1 MQVPIQHMYKPSH
14 EGNGLLYAWFL
25 SMHTRVDIILYS
37 QKPERELLL
46 VVNRI
51 YDALYRLEKIANFY
65 DPDSELSFV
74 NRTASI
80 SPIVLS
86 EELYSMIDLCLEYN
100 SKTLGYFDIT
110 VHSEN
115 YTQTTIYSVHLSAEE
130 HSIHFSQ
137 PGVSI
142 NLSGF
147 LKGYALETIKDI
159 LNESMIE
166 NALINMGNSSILA
179 LGNHPVG
186 SGWKINNILLHN
198 ECFTTSGNDSPK
210 RRHIISP
217 RNGKL
222 VEGVKQIAVVTTNGA
237 IGEILS
243 TSLFAADSEQREALL
258 AKFSSVLS
266 QFYFIDC

>member
-1 MQVPIQHMYKPSH
+1 MQTTIQHLYKPSND
-14 EGNGLLYAWFL
+14 GNSLFYAWFL
-25 SMHTRVDIILYS
+25 SMHTRVDIILCS
-37 QKPERELLL
+37 RKSEGELQL

-51 YDALYRLEKIANFY
+51 YDELCRLEKIANFY
-65 DPDSELSFV
+65 DPTSELSIV

-80 SPIVLS
+80 SPVVLS
-86 EELYSMIDLCLEYN
+86 EELYLMIDLCLEYN
-100 SKTLGYFDIT
+100 SRTLECFDVT

-115 YTQTTIYSVHLSAEE
+115 YNQNTIHSVHLSAGN
-130 HSIHFSQ
+130 HSIFFSQ
-137 PGVSI
+137 PGVTI

-147 LKGYALETIKDI
+147 LKGYALETIKGI

-198 ECFTTSGNDSPK
+198 ECLTTSGNDSPK

-243 TSLFAADSEQREALL
+243 TSLFAANSEQREALL